1 MTAYRHWKL
10 DRDADGIAWLSFD
23 KAGTSTNT
31 LSADVFEELRAMLAE
46 LATAPPKGLVIRSA
60 KEESTILAIPVEES
74 GQSWFTLQWGDAWLD
89 HVRRIAPDYAKVL
102 VRDNPLLPADKRR
115 AQLDDLA
122 QVSDGLRKV
131 NVPLLYELL
140 VPPMP
145 SQPSSSPRTSKARC
159 PGLR

>member
-1 MTAYRHWKL
+1 MALSGGRDSTALLHATVAQATPL
-10 DRDADGIAWLSFD
+10 GVTVLALHVHHG
-23 KAGTSTNT
+23 
-31 LSADVFEELRAMLAE
+31 LSANA
-46 LATAPPKGLVIRSA
+46 
-60 KEESTILAIPVEES
+60 
-74 GQSWFTLQWGDAWLD
+74 DAWLD

-122 QVSDGLRKV
+122 HVSDGLRKV

-145 SQPSSSPRTSKARC
+145 SQLAAANESADRFDRDLPTARTRPASDR
-159 PGLR
+159 R